1 MNRRRSGFTLVELLV
16 VIAIIGILVA
26 LLLPAVQAAREAAR
40 RMSCGNNMKQI
51 SLATHNYHD
60 TYKSFPIGVR
70 GARPGG
76 WGVSWYVGM
85 LPFCEQQ
92 PMFDKW
98 YWGQDDG
105 YMRSNNTGARNTR
118 NAIRNFLLPYASCPS
133 SPLPKVGTVTGGT
146 AHTYTMPTYVG
157 LAGAVDS
164 YDFQPRPSGNINA
177 YRNTG
182 QYNAS
187 NSRGSTH
194 GIFTASGTRRFAD
207 LIDGT
212 SNTMIFGEISN
223 FTFNSTR
230 TTKRDSRP
238 NLAYGWMMGSADQR
252 TRIHWSAN
260 VNVVRYAPNADRL
273 DNYGVYNGWDQ
284 RLNTP
289 LTSAH
294 PGSVVVGLG
303 DGSVRSISETIDSLT
318 YIYLAAMDDGQP
330 LGDF

>member
-1 MNRRRSGFTLVELLV
+1 MKSRQKSGFTLVELLV

-60 TYKSFPIGVR
+60 TYKSFPMGVR

-85 LPFCEQQ
+85 LPFCEQS

-98 YWGQDDG
+98 VWGTHDG
-105 YMRSNNTGARNTR
+105 YIRASTVNA
-118 NAIRNFLLPYASCPS
+118 NAIQNFLLPYAVCPS
-133 SPLPKVGTVTGGT
+133 SPLDSVGTVTSP
-146 AHTYTMPTYVG
+146 AHTFTMPSYVG
-157 LAGAVDS
+157 MAGAVDTC
-164 YDFQPRPSGNINA
+164 DFQPVPANCGNF
-177 YRNTG
+177 YRNQG

-187 NSRGSTH
+187 NARGSTH
-194 GIFTASGTRRFAD
+194 GVFGATRTKRFAD
-207 LIDGT
+207 FLDGT
-212 SNTMIFGEISN
+212 SNTMMFGEISN
-223 FTFNSTR
+223 FTFNAAR
-230 TTKRDSRP
+230 TAKRDSRP

-252 TRIHWSAN
+252 VAIHWSAN
-260 VNVVRYAPNADRL
+260 VNVVRYPPNADQL

-303 DGSVRSISETIDSLT
+303 DGSVRSISETIDSVT
-318 YIYLAAMDDGQP
+318 YIHLNAMDDGQT